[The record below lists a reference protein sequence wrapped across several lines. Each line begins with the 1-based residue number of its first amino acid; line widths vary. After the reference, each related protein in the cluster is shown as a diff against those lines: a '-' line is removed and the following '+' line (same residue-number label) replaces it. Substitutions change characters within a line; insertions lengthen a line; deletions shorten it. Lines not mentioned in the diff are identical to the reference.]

1 MFLFFQNNY
10 VKINKNLTFVLLFR
24 KYKLKVTFF
33 YFLTFL
39 LVFLQLFQ
47 KSDILYKT
55 KRFLL
60 QDIISYSRK
69 ELYYEKNM
77 ELTRT

>member
-60 QDIISYSRK
+60 QDIISYSRN